1 MAGAPIFYERLAAGY
16 PLTWATPLSL
26 LVAALLLVLL
36 ALGVRRGRLSAGG
49 LAVGT
54 AMFLMVA
61 VFVTLVT
68 ILIWRIGTL
77 WAPARFR
84 DWLAASHPTS
94 SGWLFLASFATLALA
109 VFSYRYRRALARER
123 LSDLFAGVLLNWLL
137 GLLLATFAMPGNSNL
152 FLWPLLAAL
161 PVLTWTV
168 LGTGDATNSFSRPGF
183 ALALLAAAVTLFLWL
198 PFLTRFFL
206 ANGLGAF
213 FLLPG
218 AIVFLAGMLL
228 PLLSPLL
235 RREHGLL
242 GELLFLASLVL
253 FAAGFWWM

>member
-1 MAGAPIFYERLAAGY
+1 MAGGPISYERFAAGY
-16 PLTWATPLSL
+16 PATWTLPLAL
-26 LVAALLLVLL
+26 LVAAFLVLL
-36 ALGVRRGRLSAGG
+36 IVLGLRRDRLSAGG

-68 ILIWRIGTL
+68 ILIWRVGTL
-77 WAPARFR
+77 WAPSRFR
-84 DWLAASHPTS
+84 NWLAAVHPTT
-94 SGWLFLASFATLALA
+94 SGWLFLASFAALALA

-137 GLLLATFAMPGNSNL
+137 GLLLATFATPGNSYL

-161 PVLTWTV
+161 PFLAWTV
-168 LGTGDATNSFSRPGF
+168 LGTRDATNTLSRPGF
-183 ALALLAAAVTLFLWL
+183 ALALLAATVTLLLWL

-213 FLLPG
+213 FLLAG
-218 AIVFLAGMLL
+218 AIIFVTGMHL
-228 PLLSPLL
+228 PLAAPWLSRAP
-235 RREHGLL
+235 GIL
-242 GELLFLASLVL
+242 GELLFIASLL
-253 FAAGFWWM
+253 FFAGGLSLR